1 LAVATRTEA
10 WQDIRMR
17 RPLWPTVALAVA
29 LGVPLG
35 CAWFGGGKDEPSPV
49 EVTIAAGQRLNPDE
63 RGEALPTMFRVYLL
77 ASAAKAE
84 AASYEDLYRGVK
96 EALGEDVIAGDE
108 LVLSPG
114 ETGTRK
120 VVGEKPARALLVL
133 GVFRRPSGTS
143 WREIVPIERGRPRAV
158 TFRAEDYRVERR

>member
-1 LAVATRTEA
+1 
-10 WQDIRMR
+10 MR
-17 RPLWPTVALAVA
+17 RTMGRAVALAVA
-29 LGVPLG
+29 LGLPLG

-49 EVTIAAGQRLNPDE
+49 EVTIAAAPRLNPDE
-63 RGEALPTMFRVYLL
+63 RGESLPTMFRVYLL
-77 ASAAKAE
+77 GSAAKAE
-84 AASYEDLYRGVK
+84 SASYEDLYRGVK
-96 EALGEDVIAGDE
+96 EALGDDVIAGDE

-114 ETGTRK
+114 ETGTK
-120 VVGEKPARALLVL
+120 KLSGEKPAHALLVV

>member
-1 LAVATRTEA
+1 
-10 WQDIRMR
+10 MR
-17 RPLWPTVALAVA
+17 RRIWGTAALAATLVLTA
-29 LGVPLG
+29 G

-63 RGEALPTMFRVYLL
+63 RGDALPTMFRVYLL
-77 ASAAKAE
+77 GSAAKAE

-114 ETGTRK
+114 ETATKRL
-120 VVGEKPARALLVL
+120 VGDKPARALLVL